1 MAADVICGL
10 DSRFAG
16 AQGTSVIK
24 VFDLTAAATGLSE
37 AACERAL
44 ASRTTPWCSPP

>member
-10 DSRFAG
+10 DSRFVG

-37 AACERAL
+37 AACERA
-44 ASRTTPWCSPP
+44 ASRTTPWCSRR